1 MSSKIQK
8 RIAPA
13 KELDSTNSD
22 KGSKGFQTENKP
34 AKDSYPTRALIIL
47 TSLILLISYVETMVL
62 PGIPTIQKDFLAS
75 APVAAWITSSVLLV
89 GAISSPLFG
98 KFGDIYGKKKLILIA
113 LTFYTAG
120 VGIAG
125 FSTSIYFL
133 IFARA
138 IQGVGLAMFP
148 LALAMVTD
156 IFPKEKLAAAQGL
169 IAGGAGISTSAGLV
183 LGSYVIQTLG
193 WRYAF
198 HTAFILSVVLFVLA
212 IVVLRPDVRF
222 VKSKVDYFGA
232 MLLMAGLALILIYL
246 TEGSTL
252 GWLSIEEL
260 VFLIPGI
267 ALIFGFF
274 VFESKVVSPLIQLSL
289 LKVRNVLIANLVVMV
304 AGLANFLVFFAV
316 VYFAEQ
322 PVPYGLGLDILSTGL
337 MLAPATVAM
346 LIVGPIAGRMV
357 TKIGP
362 KPVLLSGSLVSMVS
376 YVLFIVN
383 RATEAAVIVDAIVAF
398 AG

>member
-1 MSSKIQK
+1 
-8 RIAPA
+8 
-13 KELDSTNSD
+13 
-22 KGSKGFQTENKP
+22 
-34 AKDSYPTRALIIL
+34 
-47 TSLILLISYVETMVL
+47 
-62 PGIPTIQKDFLAS
+62 
-75 APVAAWITSSVLLV
+75 
-89 GAISSPLFG
+89 
-98 KFGDIYGKKKLILIA
+98 
-113 LTFYTAG
+113 
-120 VGIAG
+120 
-125 FSTSIYFL
+125 
-133 IFARA
+133 
-138 IQGVGLAMFP
+138 
-148 LALAMVTD
+148 
-156 IFPKEKLAAAQGL
+156 
-169 IAGGAGISTSAGLV
+169 
-183 LGSYVIQTLG
+183 
-193 WRYAF
+193 
-198 HTAFILSVVLFVLA
+198 
-212 IVVLRPDVRF
+212 
-222 VKSKVDYFGA
+222 